1 MDPHA
6 PLHPGRIVL
15 FGSGETLASSGKTH
29 EYTAQQLGEPPRISI
44 LETPA
49 GFEPNS
55 DRVAGRIGEFLARRL
70 QNYQPEIQVLPARQR
85 GTPFSPDEKAIV
97 APILRSNWLLL
108 GPGSPSYAVRQLRDS
123 LALHMIRARHH
134 LGATLMLSSSATL
147 AFSAHALPVYEIYKV
162 GEDLHWKPGLDYF
175 DQFGLSLIVIP
186 HWNNRDGG
194 DELDTSHCYMGQA
207 RFEQLRQLLPARQTI
222 LGIDEHTA
230 LVIDLVRGECRV
242 MGSGRV
248 TILRQG
254 EAETDTLP
262 IPSGRTF
269 LLATLGDWHLP
280 PPGSGVPPHIWAEAL
295 AAQAQLAE
303 AAPLRPQPSPQ
314 VLSLVQE
321 RTAARSQRQWQT
333 ADQLRQQILALGWQV
348 MDAPDGP
355 ELEPIPR

>member
-1 MDPHA
+1 MDTHA
-6 PLHPGRIVL
+6 PFHPGQIVL

-29 EYTAQQLGEPPRISI
+29 EYTAQQLGEPPRIAI

-55 DRVAGRIGEFLARRL
+55 DRVAGKIGEFLARRL
-70 QNYQPEIQVLPARQR
+70 QNYQPEIQVVPARQR

-97 APILRSNWLLL
+97 EPILRCNWLLL

-147 AFSAHALPVYEIYKV
+147 AFSAYAMPVYEIYKV

-175 DQFGLSLIVIP
+175 GQFGLSLIVVP

-194 DELDTSHCYMGQA
+194 EELDTSHCYMGRV
-207 RFEQLRQLLPARQTI
+207 RFERLRQLLPAGQTI

-230 LVIDLVRGECRV
+230 LVMDLGRGECRV
-242 MGSGRV
+242 MGAGRV
-248 TILRQG
+248 TILRPG
-254 EAETDTLP
+254 ETDTASMR
-262 IPSGRTF
+262 SGKMF
-269 LLATLGDWHLP
+269 PLAALGDWRLP
-280 PPGSGVPPHIWAEAL
+280 QAGAGVPPAIWAEAAAVQAEL
-295 AAQAQLAE
+295 ATAV
-303 AAPLRPQPSPQ
+303 APRPQPSSR

-321 RTAARSQRQWQT
+321 RTAARSQRQWQV
-333 ADQLRQQILALGWQV
+333 ADQLREQILALGWQV
-348 MDAPDGP
+348 MDTPEGS
-355 ELEPIPR
+355 ELEPLLRK